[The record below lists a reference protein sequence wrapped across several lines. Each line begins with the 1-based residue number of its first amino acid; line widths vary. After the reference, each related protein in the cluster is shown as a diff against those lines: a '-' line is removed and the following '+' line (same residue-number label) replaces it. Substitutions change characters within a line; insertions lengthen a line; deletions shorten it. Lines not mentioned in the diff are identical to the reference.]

1 MHSVKRPHW
10 MTGLVIV
17 SGAFGAMT
25 IYSGGAVLF
34 VDGAARAAAGNYVPF
49 VLWFNFM
56 AGFAYLIAAYG
67 LFRLRPWTVPV
78 STAIAVLSL
87 AVFAA
92 FGVYVISGGAFEART
107 VVAMTVRCTLWIVIA
122 IVLKTSTSL
131 KQPR

>member
-1 MHSVKRPHW
+1 MHTVKRAHW

-17 SGAFGAMT
+17 SGAFGALT

-34 VDGAARAAAGNYVPF
+34 VDGAARAAAGSYVPF

-67 LFRLRPWTVPV
+67 LFRLRPWAVPV
-78 STAIAVLSL
+78 SAAIAILSL

-92 FGVYVISGGAFEART
+92 FGVYAIGGGAYETRT
-107 VVAMTVRCTLWIVIA
+107 VVAMTLRCTLWIAIA
-122 IVLKTSTSL
+122 IALRTSSSL
-131 KQPR
+131 KQPH